1 MTPRMFISSWSKNL
15 HSKSMINR
23 SHAIMHWAFTIKIT
37 TSKPSQVTRDW
48 MPSKDQQ
55 NEPLGLSHNL
65 KSQVMYVVIQVNY
78 SMFYPILSNFTRC
91 VCSHINKL
99 KKVCN
104 LEGSVWISTH
114 FYFDNN
120 NEITNKHIYSLCKL
134 HQNINKF
141 QHGQITWQAQDCNN
155 VP

>member
-15 HSKSMINR
+15 NSKSMTNI
-23 SHAIMHWAFTIKIT
+23 SHAIVHQAFTINIT

-78 SMFYPILSNFTRC
+78 SIFYPNLPNFTRC
-91 VCSHINKL
+91 ACSHVNKI

-104 LEGSVWISTH
+104 LEGSV
-114 FYFDNN
+114 
-120 NEITNKHIYSLCKL
+120 
-134 HQNINKF
+134 
-141 QHGQITWQAQDCNN
+141 
-155 VP
+155 